1 MSDPVPPDPSLLVL
15 DSDEE
20 AFLKAA
26 TKIEDTEELRSHIQS
41 IALEAFEV
49 GKLG

>member
-1 MSDPVPPDPSLLVL
+1 MPVPPDPSLLVL

-26 TKIEDTEELRSHIQS
+26 TNIDEPEELRNHIQR
-41 IALEAFEV
+41 IAMQAFEV
-49 GKLG
+49 GGLG

>member
-1 MSDPVPPDPSLLVL
+1 MPDPAPPDLSLLVL

-26 TKIEDTEELRSHIQS
+26 TNIDVLVFLGTRMRSPS
-41 IALEAFEV
+41 
-49 GKLG
+49 G

>member
-1 MSDPVPPDPSLLVL
+1 MPVPPDPSLLVL

-26 TKIEDTEELRSHIQS
+26 TNIDDPGELRDHIQR
-41 IALEAFEV
+41 IAMEAFRV
-49 GKLG
+49 GGLE

>member
-1 MSDPVPPDPSLLVL
+1 MPAPPDPSLLVL

-26 TKIEDTEELRSHIQS
+26 TNIDDSKELRNHIQR
-41 IALEAFEV
+41 IAMEAFKV
-49 GKLG
+49 GGLG